1 LLNRYQIVLLL
12 RLKNIFVILTFL
24 LSLVISGQVVVN
36 NSLPETIRD
45 SDLIIRAK
53 VSSINARWIIE
64 NNYKHIYTFT
74 DLEVN
79 EVIKGYYS
87 SKKFSL
93 KVIGGIVGDTTE
105 FVKPSFRLKDKE
117 EVILFLDSKSRTSE
131 FQILEKIR
139 ITENKVAVN
148 TKLYRAENFISLL
161 KKNLEG
167 EILFPDEPEELQRI
181 LESIEI
187 KRESID
193 PGNPKLNLMKSTSLQ
208 SSHNLAPYKPQDW
221 SSEIVVST
229 VSGNN
234 LDAVTIKETDKL
246 YIDWAVAN
254 YGPDNVSTS
263 FLVSLYINNSFQAQW
278 TVDELSANYYI
289 YLSDYQLDPLSSG
302 LHQIK
307 IIVDPTNRIIET
319 NETDNEFIKTISVD
333 AVQGLPSIT
342 NILPSSASAGTNSIV
357 RITGNNFGAVRG
369 SGKVLFFYKS
379 GEPKIESTNYQSWS
393 DTQIECEVPIGIIND
408 YPASASSGPVTVS
421 TASGTSAG
429 YNFDITFSYGGVKWS
444 GASPLIPL
452 RINENTNDITG
463 EGNEVITA
471 ASTWTNAGANFGFYY
486 DGTTTNTD
494 ATSDGKN
501 QILWGTTSG
510 SLATAYYWYVGN
522 NLVEADIVFNDGYN
536 WSKDGSQYD
545 VQSIALHELGH
556 WLNLRDLYGGLDS
569 DKIMYGISYSSAIK
583 RTLTNSETD
592 GIKYIYG
599 TGSSTLSPPQ
609 LTSPANLSTDISV
622 NPLLQWNPVVGT
634 GVVYRVQVSLN
645 NDFTNPISDV
655 SGFSNNQYQL
665 SNLSYNTKHY
675 WRVNATN
682 VLNVTSNWSDTW
694 SFTTLQ
700 QNFTV
705 ICNSN
710 PVDGGTTS
718 GCGTYTPG
726 TQVTLNAIPNEN
738 YSFLN
743 WTEGQNILSNNTT
756 FNFIIASDRTVTA
769 NFEQNKQLTLIQPNG
784 GEAWLSG
791 TSNSIT
797 WTSENISSI
806 KIEYTTNDGNS
817 WNIIT
822 NSTPAS
828 NGIFNWL
835 IPKINSVS
843 AKIRIS
849 DTASQV
855 QDISNN
861 LFNIVGVTRGDV
873 NDDGNVSASDA
884 AIILKYVVGVESL
897 TIRQQF
903 AADAS
908 MDDLIHAY
916 DASYVLFF
924 VVNGNWP

>member
-1 LLNRYQIVLLL
+1 
-12 RLKNIFVILTFL
+12 LKNIFVILTFL

-36 NSLPETIRD
+36 NSLQKTIRD

-53 VSSINARWIIE
+53 VTSLNPRWIIK
-64 NNYKHIYTFT
+64 NNHKHIYTFT
-74 DLEVN
+74 EFEIN
-79 EVIKGYYS
+79 EVIKGDYS
-87 SKKFSL
+87 NNKLLL
-93 KVIGGIVGDTTE
+93 KVIGGTVGDTTE
-105 FVKPSFRLKDKE
+105 YVKPSFRFNDKE
-117 EVILFLDSKSRTSE
+117 EMILFLNNLNYSPE
-131 FQILEKIR
+131 LQILDKIR
-139 ITENKVAVN
+139 IVENKVAVN
-148 TKLYRAENFISLL
+148 SKFYKADNFTAII
-161 KKNLEG
+161 KKNLKG
-167 EILFPDEPEELQRI
+167 EITLTDDPAELQKI
-181 LESIEI
+181 IESIEI

-193 PGNPKLNLMKSTSLQ
+193 VIDAKTHLLKSTSLQ
-208 SSHNLAPYKPQDW
+208 SSFNLAPYKPPNW
-221 SSEIVVST
+221 SSAIVVST
-229 VSGNN
+229 ISGDN

-263 FLVSLYINNSFQAQW
+263 FLVSLYIDNSFQAQW

-307 IIVDPTNRIIET
+307 IIVDPTNRILET

-342 NILPSSASAGTNSIV
+342 NISPSSASAGTNSTV
-357 RITGNNFGAVRG
+357 RIAGSNFGVVRG
-369 SGKVLFFYKS
+369 SSKVMFFYKS
-379 GEPKIESTNYQSWS
+379 GEPKIESTNYLSWS

-421 TASGTSAG
+421 TASGTSTG
-429 YNFDITFSYGGVKWS
+429 YNYDITFSYGGVKWS

-463 EGNEVITA
+463 EGNEVISA
-471 ASTWTNAGANFGFYY
+471 SSTWTNAGANFGFYY
-486 DGTTTNTD
+486 DGTTTVTD

-522 NLVEADIVFNDGYN
+522 NMIEADIVFNDNYN

-569 DKIMYGISYSSAIK
+569 DKIMYGISYSGAIK

-609 LTSPANLSTDISV
+609 LSSPENLSTGISL
-622 NPLLQWNPVVGT
+622 NPLLQWNPVVGS
-634 GVVYRVQVSLN
+634 GIFYRVQVSLN
-645 NDFTNPISDV
+645 NNFTNILIDV
-655 SGFSNNQYQL
+655 NNLSNNQHQL
-665 SNLSYNTKHY
+665 NNLSYNTKYY
-675 WRVNATN
+675 WRVNASN
-682 VLNVTSNWSDTW
+682 SLNVTSNWSEVW
-694 SFTTLQ
+694 NFTTLQ
-700 QNFTV
+700 QTYSV
-705 ICNSN
+705 TCTSN
-710 PVDGGTTS
+710 PVSGGTTTGS
-718 GCGTYTPG
+718 GTYISG
-726 TQVTLNAIPNEN
+726 TQVTINAISNQGYN
-738 YSFLN
+738 FLN
-743 WTEGQNILSNNTT
+743 WTEGENILSTNPTYS
-756 FNFIIASDRTVTA
+756 FILTSDRIIIA
-769 NFEQNKQLTLIQPNG
+769 NFELGSQLSLTQPNG
-784 GEAWLSG
+784 GESWLVG
-791 TSNSIT
+791 TTNSIT

-806 KIEYTTNDGNS
+806 KIEYTVNDGNS
-817 WNIIT
+817 WNVIT

-828 NGIFNWL
+828 DGVFNWA
-835 IPKINSVS
+835 IPKINSGS

-849 DTASQV
+849 DPSSQL

-861 LFNIVGVTRGDV
+861 PFNIVGVTRGDV
-873 NDDGNVSASDA
+873 NDDGIVNASDA
-884 AIILKYVVGVESL
+884 AMVLKYIVGTGVL
-897 TIRQQF
+897 TIRQQY

-908 MDDLIHAY
+908 LDHLIQAH
-916 DASYVLFF
+916 DSYFILYY
-924 VVNGNWP
+924 VVNGMWP

>member
-1 LLNRYQIVLLL
+1 MRKLTLILTLLLNC
-12 RLKNIFVILTFL
+12 
-24 LSLVISGQVVVN
+24 VISGQVAVN
-36 NSLPETIRD
+36 KSLSDIVRD

-53 VSSINARWIIE
+53 ASSINSRWIIE
-64 NNYKHIYTFT
+64 NNYKHIYTFA
-74 DLEVN
+74 DFEVS

-87 SKKFSL
+87 NKKLSL
-93 KVIGGIVGDTTE
+93 KVIGGTVGDTTE
-105 FVKPSFRLKDKE
+105 FVLPSFRFNDKE
-117 EVILFLDSKSRTSE
+117 EVILFLNKMNYSPE
-131 FQILEKIR
+131 LQILDKIR
-139 ITENKVAVN
+139 IVENQVAVN
-148 TKLYRAENFISLL
+148 SKFYKAENFTAII

-167 EILFPDEPEELQRI
+167 KISLPDEPEELQRI
-181 LESIEI
+181 IESIEI
-187 KRESID
+187 KREGIKPID
-193 PGNPKLNLMKSTSLQ
+193 PKTHLLKSTSLQ
-208 SSHNLAPYKPQDW
+208 SSYNLAPYKPSDW
-221 SSEIVVST
+221 SSAIVVST

-263 FLVSLYINNSFQAQW
+263 FLVSLYIDNTLQAQW
-278 TVDELSANYYI
+278 TIDELSASYYI
-289 YLSDYQLDPLSSG
+289 YLSDYQIDPLSSG

-307 IIVDPTNRIIET
+307 IIVDPTNRILET
-319 NETDNEFIKTISVD
+319 DETDNEFIKTISVD

-342 NILPSSASAGTNSIV
+342 NISPSSASAGTNSIV
-357 RITGNNFGAVRG
+357 RITGSNFGAVRG

-379 GEPKIESTNYQSWS
+379 GEPKIESTNYLSWS

-421 TASGTSAG
+421 TASGTSTG

-463 EGNEVITA
+463 EGNEVISA

-486 DGTTTNTD
+486 DGTTTVTD

-510 SLATAYYWYVGN
+510 SLATAYYWYVGS
-522 NLVEADIVFNDGYN
+522 NLVEADIVFNDSYN

-556 WLNLRDLYGGLDS
+556 WLNLRDLYGGLDA
-569 DKIMYGISYSSAIK
+569 DKIMYGISYSGLVK
-583 RTLTNSETD
+583 QTLTNSETD

-599 TGSSTLSPPQ
+599 TGSTTLSTPQ
-609 LTSPANLSTDISV
+609 LTSPANLSTGMSI

-634 GVVYRVQVSLN
+634 GIVYRVQVSLS
-645 NDFTNPISDV
+645 NDFTNTITDV
-655 SGFSNNQYQL
+655 SNLTNNQYQL
-665 SNLSYNTKHY
+665 NNLSYYTIYY

-682 VLNVTSNWSDTW
+682 SSNSTSNWSDTW

-700 QNFTV
+700 QTFTV
-705 ICNSN
+705 TCNSN

-718 GCGTYTPG
+718 GCGTYTSG

-743 WTEGQNILSNNTT
+743 WTEGQNILSNNPT
-756 FNFIIASDRTVTA
+756 FNFILISDRIITG
-769 NFEQNKQLTLIQPNG
+769 NFELSKQLTLTQPNG
-784 GEAWLSG
+784 GESWLVG
-791 TSNSIT
+791 TSNSII
-797 WTSENISSI
+797 WTSINITSV
-806 KIEYTTNDGNS
+806 KIEHTTDDGNS

-835 IPKINSVS
+835 IPKINSGS

-849 DTASQV
+849 DPASQL

-861 LFNIVGVTRGDV
+861 PFNIVGVTRGDV

-884 AIILKYVVGVESL
+884 AMVLKYVVGVESL
-897 TIRQQF
+897 STRQQY
-903 AADAS
+903 AADTS
-908 MDDLIHAY
+908 LDDLIQAY
-916 DASYVLFF
+916 DAYCILYF
-924 VVNGNWP
+924 VVNGVWP